1 MDIALPVLGGLGLFL
16 YGMNTMG
23 TGLEKA
29 AGERLKRL
37 IELLTNNRL
46 MGVIV
51 GAVVTAIIQSS
62 SATTVMVVGFV
73 NAGLMTLP
81 QAAGVIMGANIGT
94 TVTAQLIAF
103 DLTDV
108 APFAVALGV
117 AIFLVAS
124 NKRLKSIAE
133 ILIGFGIL
141 FIGMDMMSNGLKP
154 LADNP
159 VFINILS
166 SLRDPVL
173 GILVGL
179 GMTTLLQSSSASIG
193 LLQALASQGLVDMQI
208 AFPILFGDNIG
219 TTTTALIS
227 SIGTNKTAK
236 RAAIV
241 HFIFNFVGTIIF
253 MFGLR
258 YPIEAVVVRISPLD
272 IQRQI
277 ANAHTLFNLVNVAV
291 QLPFANFLVKIATK
305 LVPGEEKEVEEVR
318 LKYLDSRILETP
330 SIAIGQAVK
339 EVTRM
344 AQIVQNNL
352 ELACRAFINKD
363 EKLIEE
369 VLKQETVINKL
380 ETGIVEYLV
389 QLSKEPLTG
398 EQHSKITELINVVND
413 VERVGDHSENIAELA
428 QEIIEGNL
436 PFSDIAVVEMNNIT
450 NKAIEVF
457 KNAVESFKDTNF
469 DKARH
474 VVKLEEEIDELEQEY
489 RSNHIKRL
497 NEQTCN
503 IHAGV
508 LFLDLLSNLE
518 RVSDHSLNVA
528 YYVLDALKNKK

>member
-51 GAVVTAIIQSS
+51 GAVVTTIIQSS

-141 FIGMDMMSNGLKP
+141 FIGMDMMGSGLKP
-154 LADNP
+154 LAGNP
-159 VFINILS
+159 VFTKILS

>member
-16 YGMNTMG
+16 YGMNIMG

-103 DLTDV
+103 NLTDI

-117 AIFLVAS
+117 AIYLVAS
-124 NKRLKSIAE
+124 NKRLKSVAE
-133 ILIGFGIL
+133 VLIGFGIL
-141 FIGMDMMSNGLKP
+141 FIGMDMMGSGLKP
-154 LADNP
+154 LANNP
-159 VFINILS
+159 VFTSILS
-166 SLRDPVL
+166 GLRDPVL

-179 GMTTLLQSSSASIG
+179 GLTTILQSSSASIG

-236 RAAIV
+236 RAAV
-241 HFIFNFVGTIIF
+241 MHFIFNAMGTLIF

-258 YPIEAVVVRISPLD
+258 YPIEAIVTRLTPFDV
-272 IQRQI
+272 QRQI
-277 ANAHTLFNLVNVAV
+277 ANAHTLFNLVNVV
-291 QLPFANFLVKIATK
+291 IQLPFANLLVKMATK
-305 LVPGEEKEVEEVR
+305 LVPGEVEEAEEIR
-318 LKYLDSRILETP
+318 LKYLDARILETP
-330 SIAIGQAVK
+330 SIAIGQAIK

-344 AQIVQNNL
+344 AQIVKNNL
-352 ELACRAFINKD
+352 ELACRAFIEKN

-369 VLKQETVINKL
+369 VLNQEVVINKL
-380 ETGIVEYLV
+380 ETGIVEYLI

-413 VERVGDHSENIAELA
+413 IERVGDHSENIAELA
-428 QEIIEGNL
+428 QEIIRDNL
-436 PFSDIAVVEMNNIT
+436 PFSDTAIEEMNIIT
-450 NKAIEVF
+450 NKSLEVF
-457 KNAVESFKDTNF
+457 KYAVESYRETDF
-469 DKARH
+469 DKARN
-474 VVKLEEEIDELEQEY
+474 VVKLEEEIDELEKEY
-489 RSNHIKRL
+489 RSNHIDRL
-497 NEQTCN
+497 NKQTCN
-503 IHAGV
+503 IHSGV

-518 RVSDHSLNVA
+518 RVSDHSLNIA
-528 YYVLDALKNKK
+528 LYVLDGLKNKK